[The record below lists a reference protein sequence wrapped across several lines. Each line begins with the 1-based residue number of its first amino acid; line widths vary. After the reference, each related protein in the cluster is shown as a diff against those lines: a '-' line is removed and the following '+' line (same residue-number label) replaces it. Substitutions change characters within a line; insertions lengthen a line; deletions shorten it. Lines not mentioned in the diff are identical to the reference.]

1 MLGLFKPTIHEQ
13 KSLYY
18 FNIFKCNVNW
28 YQSGFFPNVILD
40 NLEFRCSFDQSC
52 LALEDHKNILLFG
65 SSKINISISEADLG
79 LLQHQY
85 GKWIA
90 ENYIDGQATKKCL
103 LHHYF
108 ISFQSDSLLIIARLK
123 TNLVPR
129 YILPVSVTTVA
140 WLYNNSY

>member
-28 YQSGFFPNVILD
+28 YQYGFFPNVIFD

-65 SSKINISISEADLG
+65 SSKINMSVWEMNCWKLHRW
-79 LLQHQY
+79 LNN
-85 GKWIA
+85 K
-90 ENYIDGQATKKCL
+90 KKCL
-103 LHHYF
+103 LHHYY
-108 ISFQSDSLLIIARLK
+108 ISLQSDSLLIIARLK
-123 TNLVPR
+123 TSLVPR
-129 YILPVSVTTVA
+129 YIWSASMTTVA

>member
-28 YQSGFFPNVILD
+28 YQSGFFPNVIFD

-65 SSKINISISEADLG
+65 SSKINMSVWEMNCWKLHRW
-79 LLQHQY
+79 LNN
-85 GKWIA
+85 KK
-90 ENYIDGQATKKCL
+90 KKCL
-103 LHHYF
+103 LHHYY
-108 ISFQSDSLLIIARLK
+108 ISLQSDSLLIIARLK
-123 TNLVPR
+123 TSLVPR
-129 YILPVSVTTVA
+129 YIWSASMTTVA